1 MFDFKTIMN
10 NIKNLEW
17 KKYFYKNLTL
27 CSLVIFFVFSVITV
41 TLTIG
46 YREAVN
52 NELNRYCIE
61 VSFNIKDKINKI
73 LETLTE
79 SYNELIT
86 NCDAELSIAAEF
98 NDVTTK
104 NGSYAILEHIK
115 DAIAPYKQGVSYVD
129 SIYIYFPK
137 SEYVISN
144 SSYFS
149 GNFRDKFTDAQWI
162 DKNSKSIEKIN
173 ARIAKRRGVSKSYF
187 TIIKPINTGGNSNLI
202 AYNIDIEDFFS
213 SASKDLRELYIVDE
227 NKKIIYGTDRKTVG
241 LSVENMGEKGEKI
254 KEALKSVSVGINGGE
269 NIILTSA
276 NIGDGTHKIV
286 MGIDST
292 DYNLQLKK
300 IRNMLIFVIL
310 FVALLTLILAFFIV
324 SEFYNNIL
332 DLVMVIDGKERKN
345 KRSFREITFI
355 KNKILNMI
363 DKNSKISDEL
373 ANRVELVSKI
383 KMEALQSQLNSHFLY
398 NTLGLISAID
408 ILENKRDTNTV
419 KAIAHL
425 SEILRF
431 AMNKESYT
439 VPLSEELIFVRKYLE
454 IQKLRYKDRF
464 DYIEEIDENLI
475 DTDVIKMLIQPL
487 LENAIFHGIVPCGRK
502 CILSLK
508 VYSVEDVLKI
518 QVTDDGTGIT
528 SENLQELRQE
538 FTKGIVSDVQT
549 HGLMS
554 VNQKCM
560 LFYGSDYGCEV
571 ECDNGRT
578 TVTVKL
584 PILQN
589 ENMEDDNIE
598 D

>member
-27 CSLVIFFVFSVITV
+27 CSLVIFFVFSVITIA
-41 TLTIG
+41 LTNG
-46 YREAVN
+46 YSRAVD
-52 NELNRYCIE
+52 NELNRYCLE
-61 VSFNIKDKINKI
+61 VSFNIKDRINKI
-73 LETLTE
+73 DEIFTD
-79 SYNELIT
+79 SYGEFVGAYNSDML
-86 NCDAELSIAAEF
+86 IAACSE
-98 NDVTTK
+98 NVTV
-104 NGSYAILEHIK
+104 NSASEAIRKMKEALK
-115 DAIAPYKQGVSYVD
+115 TYKSDTDYID

-137 SEYVISN
+137 NKYIISN

-149 GNFRDKFTDAQWI
+149 GNFRSKFTDTQWI
-162 DKNSKSIEKIN
+162 ETYEKTGKTVSIRE
-173 ARIAKRRGVSKSYF
+173 AKTRRVSKSYF
-187 TIIKPINTGGNSNLI
+187 TVIKSVTAGGNNNLI
-202 AYNIDIEDFFS
+202 AYNIDIKGFFS
-213 SASKDLRELYIVDE
+213 SINEDLCEFYLVDDNNTVIYAMDTEIIGARLE
-227 NKKIIYGTDRKTVG
+227 NV
-241 LSVENMGEKGEKI
+241 GEKGEKI
-254 KEALKSVSVGINGGE
+254 LESLKNPSKIIKSGK
-269 NIILTSA
+269 NIILNSTDDDSGEYRMV
-276 NIGDGTHKIV
+276 I
-286 MGIDST
+286 GIDSSEH
-292 DYNLQLKK
+292 DKQIGK
-300 IRNMLIFVIL
+300 INIMLIFIIL
-310 FVALLTLILAFFIV
+310 FVALLTVILAFFIV

-439 VPLSEELIFVRKYLE
+439 VSLSEELIFVRKYLE

-528 SENLQELRQE
+528 SEKLEALRQE

-560 LFYGSDYGCEV
+560 LFYGSEYGCEI